1 MGLVS
6 KPGERERGKWRVES
20 GEWEVESGEWRVESG
35 EWEVGNEERKQ
46 AGFII

>member
-6 KPGERERGKWRVES
+6 KPGERERGWRVESGEWRVES
-20 GEWEVESGEWRVESG
+20 GEWEVESG